1 MRHPSGG
8 SIHGADKQTVIITNK
23 KTRVNILIP
32 EVCTQKLSE
41 GKREIGTMLGKGLPL
56 TA

>member
-1 MRHPSGG
+1 MV
-8 SIHGADKQTVIITNK
+8 TV
-23 KTRVNILIP
+23 TRGDIGQEIAP
-32 EVCTQKLSE
+32 VCTQKLSE